1 VTRAHTVFPAGP
13 VVIGGAILRHR
24 VTAYSVRTAYG
35 AQQIAGALLP
45 ESIDTTV
52 QRACL

>member
-24 VTAYSVRTAYG
+24 VQRTAYG

>member
-24 VTAYSVRTAYG
+24 VQLQRTAYG